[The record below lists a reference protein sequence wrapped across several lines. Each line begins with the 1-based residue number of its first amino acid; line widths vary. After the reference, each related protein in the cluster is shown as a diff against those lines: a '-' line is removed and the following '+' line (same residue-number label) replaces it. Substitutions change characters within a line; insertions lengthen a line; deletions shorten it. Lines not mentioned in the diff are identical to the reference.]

1 MSKLKDY
8 SNIYELH
15 RKNLKRMLPLLIV
28 ELLLI
33 GFLSAVFITG
43 EEPLFLLLPA
53 ILLIIVI
60 IVSFSFHRTSKKVLT
75 YFTQEEL
82 TRIDRAIPSIQLEDG
97 FGVTEDALICGRGG
111 LIYPV
116 KNILWVYKRE
126 VTTNLYRVIPVNR
139 NSYVV
144 VIGKDHKGGS
154 CKVRNNVNI
163 IEFLQ
168 RELQQYRKGIFFGY
182 SNELDTLYRQDFNKM
197 VSMSE
202 EYERQNSPM

>member
-1 MSKLKDY
+1 MSSLKDY
-8 SNIYELH
+8 SNIYELY

-28 ELLLI
+28 ELLLL
-33 GFLSAVFITG
+33 GFLSAVFIIGG
-43 EEPLFLLLPA
+43 ELMFLLLPA
-53 ILLIIVI
+53 ILLLIVA
-60 IVSFSFHRTSKKVLT
+60 IVSFSFQRTSKKVLT

-82 TRIDRAIPSIQLEDG
+82 ARIDGAIPSIQMEDG

-116 KNILWVYKRE
+116 KNILWVYKR
-126 VTTNLYRVIPVNR
+126 VNTTNLYRVIPVNR

-144 VIGKDHKGGS
+144 VIGKDHKGAS

-168 RELQQYRKGIFFGY
+168 KELQQYRKGIFFGY
-182 SNELDTLYRQDFNKM
+182 SAELDTLYRQDFNKM
-197 VSMSE
+197 VSISE
-202 EYERQNSPM
+202 EHEKNSQM